1 MKEQFPGDTGYTYA
15 PETTTKE
22 SITMH
27 LESSPPSSS
36 DPEQAMV
43 ADLRRGNSQAMISF
57 FNLYYSPLCYFAERM
72 IHDRPAAE
80 DIVEDT
86 FMKLWKK
93 HTDFASI
100 QNIKAFLYITTRNAC
115 LNLLKQQ
122 QRDAS
127 SRREMAYLNGDA
139 DDFVLNNII
148 RTEVMTEIY
157 RQIEKL
163 PAQSRKVLKMSVF
176 ENMRNHE
183 IAAALDVSIHTVKNQ
198 KVRAMQLLRMNI
210 CRQHP
215 GA

>member
-1 MKEQFPGDTGYTYA
+1 MKEQFPDQAGYRYQPA
-15 PETTTKE
+15 PGTSNETIAAPYQPTPGANT
-22 SITMH
+22 
-27 LESSPPSSS
+27 
-36 DPEQAMV
+36 DQAMV
-43 ADLRRGNSQAMISF
+43 EELRNGNSQAMISF
-57 FNLYYSPLCYFAERM
+57 FNLYYAPLCYFAERM
-72 IHDRPAAE
+72 IHDRQAAE

-115 LNLLKQQ
+115 LNLLKQY
-122 QRDAS
+122 QRDALS
-127 SRREMAYLNGDA
+127 KRELAYLHGDS
-139 DDFVLNNII
+139 DDFVLNSII
-148 RTEVMTEIY
+148 RTEVMAEIY

-163 PAQSRKVLKMSVF
+163 PTQSRKVLKMSVF
-176 ENMRNHE
+176 DNMRNHE

-210 CRQHP
+210 CRNHS

>member
-1 MKEQFPGDTGYTYA
+1 MKEQFPEHSGYPYQPEPTTVSETVTSPYRPA
-15 PETTTKE
+15 P
-22 SITMH
+22 
-27 LESSPPSSS
+27 
-36 DPEQAMV
+36 DQDQAMV
-43 ADLRRGNSQAMISF
+43 EELRNGNSQAMISF
-57 FNLYYSPLCYFAERM
+57 FNLYYAPLCYFAERM
-72 IHDRPAAE
+72 IHDRQAAE

-115 LNLLKQQ
+115 LNLLKQY
-122 QRDAS
+122 QRDAV
-127 SRREMAYLNGDA
+127 SRKELAYLNGDS
-139 DDFVLNNII
+139 DDFVLNSII
-148 RTEVMTEIY
+148 RTEVMAEIY

-163 PAQSRKVLKMSVF
+163 PTQSRKVLKMSVF

-210 CRQHP
+210 CRNRS
-215 GA
+215 GT

>member
-1 MKEQFPGDTGYTYA
+1 MKEQFPEHSGYPYQPEPTTSNETITGQY
-15 PETTTKE
+15 KR
-22 SITMH
+22 
-27 LESSPPSSS
+27 PP
-36 DPEQAMV
+36 DQDQAMV
-43 ADLRRGNSQAMISF
+43 EELRNGNSQAMISF
-57 FNLYYSPLCYFAERM
+57 FNLYYAPLCYFAERM
-72 IHDRPAAE
+72 IHDRQAAE

-115 LNLLKQQ
+115 LNLLKQY
-122 QRDAS
+122 QRDAV
-127 SRREMAYLNGDA
+127 SRKELAYLNGDS
-139 DDFVLNNII
+139 DDFVLNSII
-148 RTEVMTEIY
+148 RTEVMAEIY

-163 PAQSRKVLKMSVF
+163 PTQSRKVLKMSVF

-210 CRQHP
+210 CRNRS
-215 GA
+215 GT

>member
-1 MKEQFPGDTGYTYA
+1 MKEQFPDQSGYTYQPA
-15 PETTTKE
+15 TINQE
-22 SITMH
+22 
-27 LESSPPSSS
+27 PSAHPYQYPVMNA

-43 ADLRRGNSQAMISF
+43 EELKNGNSQAMISF
-57 FNLYYSPLCYFAERM
+57 FNLYYAPLCYFAERM
-72 IHDRPAAE
+72 IHDRQAAE

-93 HTDFASI
+93 HMDFGTI

-115 LNLLKQQ
+115 LNLLKQY
-122 QRDAS
+122 QRDAV
-127 SRREMAYLNGDA
+127 SRKEMAYLNGDS
-139 DDFVLNNII
+139 DDFVLNSII
-148 RTEVMTEIY
+148 RTEVMAEIY

-163 PAQSRKVLKMSVF
+163 PTQSRKVLKMSVF

-210 CRQHP
+210 CRHHP
-215 GA
+215 